1 MVNKD
6 MQKTAKC
13 DYGYDA
19 PQVVFICGMV
29 AILDIM
35 AAAQYVT
42 FFNEHEFVDAAWTA
56 VISWQSHL
64 FGKSKKKKVYLI
76 GFHKQ

>member
-1 MVNKD
+1 
-6 MQKTAKC
+6 MQKQQNA
-13 DYGYDA
+13 DYGYDV

-56 VISWQSHL
+56 VYLWQSHL
-64 FGKSKKKKVYLI
+64 FGKSKKKEGYLI